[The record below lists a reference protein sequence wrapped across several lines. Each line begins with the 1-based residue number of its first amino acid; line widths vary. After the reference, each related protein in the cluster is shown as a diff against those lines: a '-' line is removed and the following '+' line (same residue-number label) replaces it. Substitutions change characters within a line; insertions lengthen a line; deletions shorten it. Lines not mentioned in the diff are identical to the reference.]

1 MCDELVNNYS
11 NEGMKS
17 RERERQKQVEHVS
30 LNEGG
35 WINMRE
41 MESSVIA
48 FIWITWDRVLG

>member
-30 LNEGG
+30 LNEEG